1 MPRSEMPRASRENLR
16 IESSSQSLNQGPN
29 LSLSFSLLCPKIQD
43 HCQRRSRI
51 RKSKTIRSNPHLP
64 ASTSLGLRSSPPAKL
79 HRVFKFPCSSCS
91 TNQTHKQTTLKMPSR
106 EEVAYFGAGP
116 ASLPTS
122 VLEEASSNLLNFE
135 SYGRGISEISHRS
148 ATATNVINSAKANLV
163 KLLDIPED
171 YEVLFMQ
178 GGGSGQFSAVV
189 YNLVSVWVERRR
201 RKVEEEIKAGG
212 EGQSDESVKEQV
224 LQRLKKEVKDDLKM
238 DYLVTGS
245 WSLKASQEAAS
256 LVGPENVNVAV
267 DARGSDKMFKT
278 IPAEDTWK
286 LTPTKR
292 EGGKGS
298 AFVYYCDNETVD
310 GVEFPSF
317 PKVLE
322 PQSDN
327 EEDERIV
334 VADMSSNFLSRK
346 VDVTKFGVIFVSQPS
361 TADTSSSNQTLIE
374 SLGRCSEKRRHGR
387 RDNNYHPKIPPP
399 PKHRKTTHRPPPLP
413 KPTSHSRNLRLRHHR
428 KEQLPLQHTAH
439 LPRSHHRISH
449 AQPSHRVRRQED
461 IRTTRGCG

>member
-1 MPRSEMPRASRENLR
+1 
-16 IESSSQSLNQGPN
+16 
-29 LSLSFSLLCPKIQD
+29 
-43 HCQRRSRI
+43 
-51 RKSKTIRSNPHLP
+51 
-64 ASTSLGLRSSPPAKL
+64 
-79 HRVFKFPCSSCS
+79 
-91 TNQTHKQTTLKMPSR
+91 
-106 EEVAYFGAGP
+106 
-116 ASLPTS
+116 
-122 VLEEASSNLLNFE
+122 
-135 SYGRGISEISHRS
+135 
-148 ATATNVINSAKANLV
+148 
-163 KLLDIPED
+163 
-171 YEVLFMQ
+171 MQ

-201 RKVEEEIKAGG
+201 RKVEEEIKGGG
-212 EGQSDESVKEQV
+212 EGQSDESVKEEV
-224 LQRLKKEVKDDLKM
+224 LQRLKEEVKVDLKM

-346 VDVTKFGVIFVSQPS
+346 VDVKKFGVIFVSQPS
-361 TADTSSSNQTLIE
+361 IADTSSSNQTLIK
-374 SLGRCSEKRRHGR
+374 SLGWCPKKRRHGR
-387 RDNNYHPKIPPP
+387 YYHNNHSKIPPP
-399 PKHRKTTHRPPPLP
+399 PKHRKTFHRPPPFP
-413 KPTSHSRNLRLRHHR
+413 KPASHPCNLRLRYHR
-428 KEQLPLQHTAH
+428 KEQFPLQHTTH
-439 LPRSHHRISH
+439 LSRSYRRTSH
-449 AQPSHRVRRQED
+449 AGSSHRVRP
-461 IRTTRGCG
+461 